1 MKVDILAF
9 GIHPDDIELSCS
21 GTLLQH
27 ISMGYSVGL
36 CDLTQGELGTRGNA
50 ELRFKE
56 AENAKAKMGAKFRYN
71 LKMPDGFTV
80 WNKENIIKIARI
92 IRLHRPGIVLANAIS
107 DRHPD
112 HGRGAKLVADA
123 CFYSGLS
130 KIEIKNKKGELLPK
144 WRPQAV
150 YHYVQDRN
158 IPHNFLVDISTFFE
172 KKIELI
178 LTFESQFYREGGDQ
192 GPETPISG
200 KYFLDFMRAKNKS
213 YGRDI
218 GVDYAEAFTVNRDIG
233 VNNLFHLL

>member
-27 ISMGYSVGL
+27 ISMGHSVGL
-36 CDLTQGELGTRGNA
+36 CDLTEGELGTRGNA
-50 ELRFKE
+50 KLRHRE
-56 AENAKAKMGAKFRYN
+56 AENARIKMGAKFRYN
-71 LKMPDGFTV
+71 LKMPDGFTI
-80 WNKENIIKIARI
+80 WNKENILAIARI
-92 IRLHRPGIVLANAIS
+92 IRLHQPKIILANAIS

-123 CFYSGLS
+123 SFYSGLS
-130 KIEIKNKKGELLPK
+130 KIEIKNSEGEVLPK

-158 IPHNFLVDISTFFE
+158 IPHDFLVDISGFFE
-172 KKIELI
+172 KKIDLI
-178 LTFESQFYREGGDQ
+178 LTFESQFYKDGDEGPQ
-192 GPETPISG
+192 TPISG
-200 KYFLDFMRAKNKS
+200 KNFMDFMRAKNKS
-213 YGRDI
+213 YGRDL

-233 VNNLFHLL
+233 VKNLFNLI